1 MLNDEVP
8 LPLHFPLPP
17 SLPGSVPI
25 ASTSSAGPPR
35 AAALALAYARA
46 HFGPFYTNHFEEI
59 HRLIASTLY
68 LPLPK
73 LYQTPYKDIFSPYP
87 GLPLPVSALG
97 EPSAPSPNELHEQH
111 LVPLFVETY
120 CVTLSLPREAALRVI
135 TDVGGSGALAKLA
148 KVRSVMKEKKTGW
161 SQSEELPIEIAPP
174 LPAYRYHSVFA
185 CPVSKEQTTEDDTNP
200 PMMMIC
206 GHVIAKES
214 LNRLAKGGQ

>member
-1 MLNDEVP
+1 M
-8 LPLHFPLPP
+8 
-17 SLPGSVPI
+17 
-25 ASTSSAGPPR
+25 
-35 AAALALAYARA
+35 
-46 HFGPFYTNHFEEI
+46 
-59 HRLIASTLY
+59 
-68 LPLPK
+68 
-73 LYQTPYKDIFSPYP
+73 
-87 GLPLPVSALG
+87 
-97 EPSAPSPNELHEQH
+97 
-111 LVPLFVETY
+111 
-120 CVTLSLPREAALRVI
+120 RVI